1 MGAAAT
7 DDGVKDTLARVR
19 KQEAGRRN
27 RAFTTVAEHEVL
39 CYYQQKLLLCYATF
53 VKRITAGGGAGKC
66 ESAEAHAAAD
76 GHHLHSEILGQP
88 VTRSKGARGW
98 DGGVI
103 KKHLHGDLYVMQLG
117 TEGDGLGQQQAKRSP
132 RDHERSASQV
142 LADDTKSLMYKR
154 RAIGKILDRRMVGK
168 GKGGGP
174 GRLEVLVRWRSMI
187 EPDSW
192 EDSQRLGLTPEE
204 TRPRVEAMQ

>member
-1 MGAAAT
+1 
-7 DDGVKDTLARVR
+7 
-19 KQEAGRRN
+19 
-27 RAFTTVAEHEVL
+27 
-39 CYYQQKLLLCYATF
+39 
-53 VKRITAGGGAGKC
+53 
-66 ESAEAHAAAD
+66 
-76 GHHLHSEILGQP
+76 
-88 VTRSKGARGW
+88 
-98 DGGVI
+98 
-103 KKHLHGDLYVMQLG
+103 
-117 TEGDGLGQQQAKRSP
+117 
-132 RDHERSASQV
+132 
-142 LADDTKSLMYKR
+142 MYKR